1 MCPRYRR
8 VRAPHQAGVGGGW
21 SLKLAGRNAGEGGG
35 RGMKHA
41 EEHEAG
47 GRKSGDAGH
56 GKVVRVTGGLISLF
70 SPHRH
75 LIRDGGLGRRGR
87 RRSW

>member
-41 EEHEAG
+41 EEHEQAEEKAG
-47 GRKSGDAGH
+47 MRGMEKSSG
-56 GKVVRVTGGLISLF
+56 
-70 SPHRH
+70 
-75 LIRDGGLGRRGR
+75 
-87 RRSW
+87 